1 MEALTNRE
9 GYAPVT
15 LEIMEHLGEDR
26 LNMLQAAIAA
36 HTNDDTMP
44 SAPRLLDGMVAKH
57 ICGNGQDLGELG
69 YATVADA
76 LAEIGSSKNAMR
88 ALLKGKMG
96 IQRAVDAHHQRAVQ
110 AAAAHD
116 RVLLREL
123 GIAGTSAIYIDEPTN
138 LHLVHLATPEHCQ
151 YEGVSLVHCLGN
163 VATATAY
170 LLRGALLYSLRED
183 GVEPR
188 VTLEV
193 DAARAAV
200 TQARGI
206 NDQPLH
212 EDSREYRALVRSLG
226 PLAEHVA
233 SVSPPQLT
241 ITDKILPSS
250 GSRELT

>member
-1 MEALTNRE
+1 METLTSRE
-9 GYAPVT
+9 GYAPAT
-15 LEIMEHLGEDR
+15 LDIMEHLGEDR
-26 LNMLQAAIAA
+26 LNALQVAIAT
-36 HTNDDTMP
+36 HTSDDTMP
-44 SAPRLLDGMVAKH
+44 SARRLIDGMVAKH
-57 ICGNGQDLGELG
+57 IGGSGQDLSELG

-76 LAEIGSSKNAMR
+76 LAEIGSSKNAVR

-110 AAAAHD
+110 AAAAQD

-123 GIAGTSAIYIDEPTN
+123 GIAGTSAIYVDEPTN

-163 VATATAY
+163 IATASAY
-170 LLRGALLYSLRED
+170 LSRGALLYSLRED

-200 TQARGI
+200 TQARGR

-212 EDSREYRALVRSLG
+212 EDSGEYRALTCSLE
-226 PLAEHVA
+226 PLAAHIA
-233 SVSPPQLT
+233 SISPSQLT
-241 ITDKILPSS
+241 ITDKVL
-250 GSRELT
+250 RRQA